1 MKNIYFIILSV
12 LVILYMIVSIRKN
25 RLSVKESFGWIIFSI
40 IMLILSI
47 FPHSIDHLA
56 PVFGVEYAPV
66 LLLTFC
72 VVILFIMNFVSS
84 KKIDE
89 LQKKVVDLTQE
100 LSIVKANQN
109 DQEKQ

>member
-1 MKNIYFIILSV
+1 MKNIYFIILSII
-12 LVILYMIVSIRKN
+12 VILYMILSIRKN

-56 PVFGVEYAPV
+56 PIFGVEYAPV

-72 VVILFIMNFVSS
+72 VVILFIMNFTSG

-100 LSIVKANQN
+100 LSIVKAKQN
-109 DQEKQ
+109 DKNK

>member
-1 MKNIYFIILSV
+1 MKNIYFIILSIV
-12 LVILYMIVSIRKN
+12 VILYMIVSIRKN

-40 IMLILSI
+40 VMLILSF

-56 PVFGVEYAPV
+56 PIFGIEYAPV

-72 VVILFIMNFVSS
+72 VVILFMMNFVFS

-100 LSIVKANQN
+100 LSIVKAKQN
-109 DQEKQ
+109 EKRK

>member
-1 MKNIYFIILSV
+1 MKNIYFIILSIV
-12 LVILYMIVSIRKN
+12 VILYMIVSIRKN

-47 FPHSIDHLA
+47 FPHSIDYLA

-72 VVILFIMNFVSS
+72 VVILFMMNFVSS

-100 LSIVKANQN
+100 LSIVKAKQN
-109 DQEKQ
+109 EKNK